1 MTTLKTQVD
10 IRPESEADIAGLH
23 ALSALAF
30 GPGRFARSAY
40 RVREGIAP
48 VSALSLSAFAND
60 RSAQAR
66 LVGGVR
72 FTAIEVGETK
82 RGLLLGPLVVHP
94 DLKGKG
100 CGRALV
106 LEGLKRAR
114 EDGFAFVLLVGD
126 MSYYERFGFA
136 PSAPGTITLPGPVDP
151 ARLLAVELEAGALAG
166 VAGQVVAH
174 AP

>member
-1 MTTLKTQVD
+1 MTQPFD
-10 IRPESEADIAGLH
+10 IRPETEADVSGLY

-40 RVREGIAP
+40 RVREGVAP
-48 VSALSLSAFAND
+48 VSALSLTAWAADDRAYASA
-60 RSAQAR
+60 AQ

-72 FTAIEVGETK
+72 FTAIRVGEQEG
-82 RGLLLGPLVVHP
+82 GLLLGPLVVHP

-100 CGRALV
+100 CGQALV
-106 LEGLKRAR
+106 TEGLARAR
-114 EDGFAFVLLVGD
+114 ESGFAFVFLVGD

-136 PSAPGTITLPGPVDP
+136 PLAPGKITLPGPVDP
-151 ARLLAVELEAGALAG
+151 VRLLVVELEKGALG
-166 VAGQVVAH
+166 DVTGQIVAH